1 MEEFYDNGIEFS
13 VYNADDD
20 ATMDYYISRADKM
33 KAICTNYPKKL
44 LGKMK

>member
-1 MEEFYDNGIEFS
+1 MHAAVQAS
-13 VYNADDD
+13 VLYADDD